1 LVSRGDRQEHDV
13 AGLVTVNADGKPFV
27 SIVMPALNEERY
39 VAAAIA
45 TIVPRSPE
53 LRYEV
58 LVVDGGSTDRTH
70 AIVEDIAASDPR
82 VRLLHN
88 AKKIQA
94 AALNLG
100 AKLADPRADY
110 LIRADCH
117 VAYPKGFVERCI
129 ERLATGTADSVVV
142 PMLTVGSTCLQTAI
156 AAAQNSRLG
165 NGGAAH
171 RLAGRSGLVEHG
183 HHAAFNRRTFLEL
196 GGYDETFAF
205 NEDAEFDKRMV
216 QSGKRIYLE
225 GDALITYYPRA
236 DLKSLSRQYFNHGWG
251 RASTLI
257 KHRSLPRLRQM
268 LPVAAL
274 LGCLLSL
281 GLAALLDPAYA
292 GLALAYV
299 LACIA
304 WGAAMAV
311 ARRQACLALS
321 GVAAIVMHMSWATG
335 FLSRLARP
343 WRAQAGMAV
352 SASRTR

>member
-1 LVSRGDRQEHDV
+1 
-13 AGLVTVNADGKPFV
+13 VNPKPFV

-39 VAAAIA
+39 VADAIA

-53 LRYEV
+53 LDYEV
-58 LVVDGGSTDRTH
+58 LVVDGGSTDRTRV
-70 AIVEDIAASDPR
+70 IVEEIAVSDPR
-82 VRLLHN
+82 VRLLLN
-88 AKKIQA
+88 EKKIQA

-117 VAYPKGFVERCI
+117 VAYPEGFVERCVK
-129 ERLATGTADSVVV
+129 RLATGSADSVVV
-142 PMLTVGSTCLQTAI
+142 PMLTVGSACLQRAI
-156 AAAQNSRLG
+156 ASAQNSRLG

-171 RLAGRSGLVEHG
+171 RLTGQSGLVEHG

-216 QSGKRIYLE
+216 QSGKRIYLD
-225 GDALITYYPRA
+225 GDALISYYPRA
-236 DLKSLSRQYFNHGWG
+236 DLKSLACQYFNHGWG

-257 KHRSLPRLRQM
+257 KHRALPRLRQM

-274 LGCLLSL
+274 LACLLSL

-292 GLALAYV
+292 APALAYV
-299 LACIA
+299 VACIA
-304 WGAAMAV
+304 WGGAIAV
-311 ARRQACLALS
+311 RRRQICLALS

-335 FLSRLARP
+335 FLSRLSRP
-343 WRAQAGMAV
+343 WRPQAGMAV